1 MCTYTYMSTH
11 TYIHTNTQTHPPTH
25 PPTHPHP
32 HPPTHPHTH
41 TPRWSG
47 DETDAGNVAVG
58 CEKDPEH
65 GKTAEARQK
74 FRKKTENTIS
84 HEILTFLSTARKQR
98 QDRISEKYLTTFCTA
113 QMCSDIAFF
122 SPELLSSR

>member
-1 MCTYTYMSTH
+1 MHIYLHTLTYTQTH
-11 TYIHTNTQTHPPTH
+11 KHTHPPTR
-25 PPTHPHP
+25 PPTHTHTHP
-32 HPPTHPHTH
+32 HTHTH

-74 FRKKTENTIS
+74 FRKKEENTIS

-98 QDRISEKYLTTFCTA
+98 
-113 QMCSDIAFF
+113 
-122 SPELLSSR
+122 